1 QGPQEFCGHAGPR
14 RRLAASKWTSNGYG
28 GQGMRVPFSLTAS
41 MTGYLA
47 RKSMSGDKRFPL
59 VMMLEPLH
67 ACNLTCTGCGRIRE
81 YKSTINEILTVEE
94 CLKAVD
100 ECGAPIVSICGGEPM
115 IYPEIGRLA
124 SEILARKKHIYLC
137 TNGMFIRKRL
147 AEFKPTSR
155 LFFNVHLDGL
165 EKTHDICV
173 ERDGVFR
180 EAIDGIK
187 AAKAAG
193 FLVTSN
199 TTIYKET
206 DIEEIAELF
215 AYLQTLGVDGHM
227 LSPAYSYAAVMTKEI
242 FMSRAEIR
250 EKFQQASALLE
261 RYNIVTSPIYME
273 FLRGERELM
282 CTAWG
287 NPTYNPRGWKGPCY
301 LMTDAHHATFRE
313 LIDNTPWENYGHGRD
328 PRCEDCMV
336 HAGYEASAVL
346 GGNKKLGDTWKML
359 SWTVSGKMG
368 GILKGKPAPANGKAN
383 GNGHHNGNGHSNG
396 NGNGTRTSKPAT
408 PVAVQEDEV
417 FRILCL
423 PLSRV
428 PP

>member
-1 QGPQEFCGHAGPR
+1 
-14 RRLAASKWTSNGYG
+14 
-28 GQGMRVPFSLTAS
+28 MTAS
-41 MTGYLA
+41 MAGYLA
-47 RKSMSGDKRFPL
+47 GKAMSGAEKFPL

-81 YKSTINEILTVEE
+81 YKSTINEILTVEQ
-94 CLKAVD
+94 CLNAVD

-124 SEILARKKHIYLC
+124 REILARKKHIYLC
-137 TNGMFIRKRL
+137 TNGMFIRKHLRD
-147 AEFKPTSR
+147 FQPTSR
-155 LFFNVHLDGL
+155 FFFNVHLDGL

-180 EAIDGIK
+180 EAIEGIR

-206 DIEEIAELF
+206 DIEEIADLF

-242 FMSRAEIR
+242 FMSREEIR
-250 EKFQQASALLE
+250 EKFRQASRLLE

-301 LMTDAHHATFRE
+301 LMTDAHH
-313 LIDNTPWENYGHGRD
+313 DNFKDFISQTPWENYGRGRD

-359 SWTVSGKMG
+359 RWTLSGKMG
-368 GILKGKPAPANGKAN
+368 GLLGEPGRARSS
-383 GNGHHNGNGHSNG
+383 GNGHSNG
-396 NGNGTRTSKPAT
+396 HG
-408 PVAVQEDEV
+408 VAQNQHGPTASPPQREEEV
-417 FRILCL
+417 FRIL
-423 PLSRV
+423 
-428 PP
+428 

>member
-1 QGPQEFCGHAGPR
+1 
-14 RRLAASKWTSNGYG
+14 
-28 GQGMRVPFSLTAS
+28 MRVPLSMTAS
-41 MTGYLA
+41 MTGYLT
-47 RKSMSGDKRFPL
+47 RKKLSGADKFPL
-59 VMMLEPLH
+59 TMMLEPLH

-81 YKSTINEILTVEE
+81 YKSTINEMLTVEE

-100 ECGAPIVSICGGEPM
+100 ECGAPIVSICGGEPL

-124 SEILARKKHIYLC
+124 NEILARKKHIYLC
-137 TNGMFIRKRL
+137 TNGMFIRKHLRD
-147 AEFKPTSR
+147 FIPTSR
-155 LFFNVHLDGL
+155 FFFNVHLDGM

-180 EAIDGIK
+180 EAVEGIK

-215 AYLQTLGVDGHM
+215 AYCQNLGVDGHM
-227 LSPAYSYAAVMTKEI
+227 ISPAYSYAAVMTKEI
-242 FMSRAEIR
+242 FMSREEIR
-250 EKFQQASALLE
+250 EKFRAASKLLE

-273 FLRGERELM
+273 YLRGERELM

-287 NPTYNPRGWKGPCY
+287 MPTYNPRGWKGPCY
-301 LMTDAHHATFRE
+301 LMTDEHHETFKG
-313 LIDNTPWENYGHGRD
+313 LIEDTPWEKYGRGRD

-336 HAGYEASAVL
+336 HVGYEASAVL

-359 SWTVSGKMG
+359 SWTFSGSMG
-368 GILKGKPAPANGKAN
+368 GARGKAGN
-383 GNGHHNGNGHSNG
+383 GNGQGHGHGNG
-396 NGNGTRTSKPAT
+396 NGNGAT
-408 PVAVQEDEV
+408 KRVIPVAPAAQQQDEV
-417 FRILCL
+417 FRIL
-423 PLSRV
+423 
-428 PP
+428 

>member
-1 QGPQEFCGHAGPR
+1 MA
-14 RRLAASKWTSNGYG
+14 
-28 GQGMRVPFSLTAS
+28 
-41 MTGYLA
+41 GYLTN
-47 RKSMSGDKRFPL
+47 KKMSGAEKYPL

-81 YKSTINEILTVEE
+81 YKSTINEMLTVEE

-100 ECGAPIVSICGGEPM
+100 DCGAPIVSLCGGEPM
-115 IYPEIGRLA
+115 IYPELDRLVK
-124 SEILARKKHIYLC
+124 EILDRKKHIYLC

-147 AEFKPTSR
+147 KEFKPTSR

-180 EAIDGIK
+180 EAIEGIK

-199 TTIYKET
+199 TTVYKET
-206 DIEEIAELF
+206 DIEEIADLF

-227 LSPAYSYAAVMTKEI
+227 ISPAYSYAAVMTKEI
-242 FMSRAEIR
+242 FMSRDEIR
-250 EKFQQASALLE
+250 DKFKQASKLLE

-273 FLRGERELM
+273 YLRGERELM

-301 LMTDAHHATFRE
+301 LMTDAHHATFKE
-313 LIDNTPWENYGHGRD
+313 FIDNTPWEKYGRGRD

-359 SWTVSGKMG
+359 TWTLSGKMG
-368 GILKGKPAPANGKAN
+368 GLIGKPNERELQAKAN
-383 GNGHHNGNGHSNG
+383 GQGSGNSHPDGNGYGS
-396 NGNGTRTSKPAT
+396 SKRVI
-408 PVAVQEDEV
+408 PVAPSNQQQDEV
-417 FRILCL
+417 FRIL
-423 PLSRV
+423 
-428 PP
+428 